1 MNVLGNTA
9 NPSTSVDICITDGF
23 QLDSGLRI
31 GDGDGVI
38 LTQSEAF
45 VWRPWMAAGG
55 GEVEAAGVVH
65 GSGLRQKGL
74 NETARTGGVVNQMG
88 QFEVR
93 DEGWGL
99 FKALW
104 PKPGIFL
111 FASASTKTMLQT
123 MTNSI
128 LIQTSSSS
136 AQAQRYGH

>member
-1 MNVLGNTA
+1 MAVGA
-9 NPSTSVDICITDGF
+9 
-23 QLDSGLRI
+23 GL
-31 GDGDGVI
+31 
-38 LTQSEAF
+38 
-45 VWRPWMAAGG
+45 G
-55 GEVEAAGVVH
+55 GEGEATGVVH
-65 GSGLRQKGL
+65 GSGLRQKGA
-74 NETARTGGVVNQMG
+74 NETARTGGVVNKLG
-88 QFEVR
+88 QFEVN
-93 DEGWGL
+93 DEAWGL